1 MENTI
6 QTKLNEYKE
15 QIETLK
21 SIDELE
27 VYNWLMTLGAQ
38 LNDTPLSED
47 KRTMANKVKQCQFDL
62 FVDREDNQFK
72 AWSNG
77 MVAAGY
83 AYILVDIFNSL
94 PVSQSKQITEEHFK
108 TIKLDKMLTMNRQ
121 TGFYEMVGM
130 MINKMTVSYTHLTL
144 PTTPYV

>member
-6 QTKLNEYKE
+6 QQKLNEYKE
-15 QIETLK
+15 HIETLK

-27 VYNWLMTLGAQ
+27 VYNWLMSLGAK

-47 KRTMANKVKQCQFDL
+47 KRIMDNKIKQCQFDL
-62 FVDREDNQFK
+62 YVDREDEQFK

-77 MVAAGY
+77 MIAAGY

-94 PVSQSKQITEEHFK
+94 PIAEAKKITEEHFRS
-108 TIKLDKMLTMNRQ
+108 IKLDQMLTMNRQ
-121 TGFYEMVGM
+121 TGFYEMIGL
-130 MINKMTVSYTHLTL
+130 MINKVKEAQ
-144 PTTPYV
+144 

>member
-6 QTKLNEYKE
+6 KEKLNEYKE
-15 QIETLK
+15 HIETLK

-27 VYNWLMTLGAQ
+27 VYNWLMSLGAK

-47 KRTMANKVKQCQFDL
+47 KRIMDNKIKQCQFDL
-62 FVDREDNQFK
+62 YVDREDSKFK

-77 MVAAGY
+77 MIAAGY

-94 PVSQSKQITEEHFK
+94 PISEAKQITEEHFK
-108 TIKLDKMLTMNRQ
+108 SIKLDEMLTMNRQ
-121 TGFYEMVGM
+121 TGFYEMIGL
-130 MINKMTVSYTHLTL
+130 MINKMKEA
-144 PTTPYV
+144 

>member
-6 QTKLNEYKE
+6 KEKLNEYKE
-15 QIETLK
+15 HIETLK

-27 VYNWLMTLGAQ
+27 VYNWLMSLGAK

-47 KRTMANKVKQCQFDL
+47 KRIMDNKIKQCQFDL
-62 FVDREDNQFK
+62 YVDREDSKFK

-77 MVAAGY
+77 MIAAGY

-94 PVSQSKQITEEHFK
+94 PIAEAKQITEEHFRS
-108 TIKLDKMLTMNRQ
+108 IKLDEMLTMNRQ
-121 TGFYEMVGM
+121 TGFYEMIGL
-130 MINKMTVSYTHLTL
+130 MINKVKEA
-144 PTTPYV
+144 

>member
-77 MVAAGY
+77 MIAAGY
-83 AYILVDIFNSL
+83 AYILLDIFNSL
-94 PVSQSKQITEEHFK
+94 STEESKKITEEHFK
-108 TIKLDKMLTMNRQ
+108 TIKLDEMLTMNRK
-121 TGFYEMVGM
+121 TGFYEMVSL
-130 MINKMTVSYTHLTL
+130 MINKVKGA
-144 PTTPYV
+144 

>member
-38 LNDTPLSED
+38 LNDAPLSED

-108 TIKLDKMLTMNRQ
+108 TIKLDQMLTMNRQ

-130 MINKMTVSYTHLTL
+130 MINKMKAVK
-144 PTTPYV
+144 

>member
-94 PVSQSKQITEEHFK
+94 PVSQSKQVTEEHFK

-130 MINKMTVSYTHLTL
+130 MINKMKAVK
-144 PTTPYV
+144 

>member
-6 QTKLNEYKE
+6 QQKLNEYKE
-15 QIETLK
+15 HIETLK

-27 VYNWLMTLGAQ
+27 VYNWLMSLGAK

-47 KRTMANKVKQCQFDL
+47 KRIMDNKIKQCQFDL
-62 FVDREDNQFK
+62 YVDREDEQFK

-77 MVAAGY
+77 MIAAGY

-94 PVSQSKQITEEHFK
+94 PIAEAKKITEEHFRS
-108 TIKLDKMLTMNRQ
+108 IKLDQMLTMNRQ
-121 TGFYEMVGM
+121 TGFYEMIGL
-130 MINKMTVSYTHLTL
+130 MINKVKEA
-144 PTTPYV
+144 